1 MGSAVLLCVEILHRP
16 RHRYKDAY
24 LDLFFAL
31 KCQKDLVLCTCVHT
45 LYILFFFG
53 DDIRVVLSIRSDLH
67 FVNILDELVARVA
80 SLETRLLS
88 FKVVLG
94 ARIAEGMTEAWEKE
108 SSTFAKTL
116 FFGALEII

>member
-1 MGSAVLLCVEILHRP
+1 M
-16 RHRYKDAY
+16 
-24 LDLFFAL
+24 
-31 KCQKDLVLCTCVHT
+31 
-45 LYILFFFG
+45 
-53 DDIRVVLSIRSDLH
+53 RSDLH

-108 SSTFAKTL
+108 SSTFAQTF
-116 FFGALEII
+116 FFGALEIIGSVKTT

>member
-1 MGSAVLLCVEILHRP
+1 
-16 RHRYKDAY
+16 
-24 LDLFFAL
+24 
-31 KCQKDLVLCTCVHT
+31 VHT